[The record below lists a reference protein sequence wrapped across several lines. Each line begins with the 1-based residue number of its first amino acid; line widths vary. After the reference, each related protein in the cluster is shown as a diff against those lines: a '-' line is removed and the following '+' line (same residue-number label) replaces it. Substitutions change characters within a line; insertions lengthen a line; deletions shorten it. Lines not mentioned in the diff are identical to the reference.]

1 MENKNCI
8 VRFAPSP
15 TGYIHIGNTRIA
27 IINYLLAKSL
37 NGKFILRIDDT
48 DQNRC
53 KQEYIDGLMENL
65 EWLDIKHEEV
75 FNQSKKVDIY
85 NNIIKK
91 MVEDGSVYE
100 CFETP
105 LELEYKKKLQL
116 SKGRPPIYDRSSLRL
131 TSEEKLKLKSE
142 GKKPHYRFKIENS
155 LIEFNDMIKGNISFK
170 GENISDPVIIR
181 EDGTFLYI
189 LTSVIDDIEKNI
201 THIVRGEDHLVNT
214 AIQIQMFKY
223 FNAKIPMFAHLP
235 LISAMDGSFFSKR
248 DGSLSIFDLKKNGYH
263 PMAIINYLFSQGLS
277 EVNKVYENMDE
288 IIKIFD
294 ITKYNKAT
302 AKFDMGKLKQ
312 INRHLFQNINFIEV
326 QKLLKEVSSFDVSE
340 HFFEKIKYN
349 LDELVEINQWIE
361 ICYKE
366 IQTKNLNNAIIKS
379 AIKNFPIEDFNE
391 KTWNTWMEKIKNDT
405 NIKGKDLFITMRVA
419 ITNMEKGPE
428 MKDLLLLIDKN
439 IVLTRLKAV
448 VED

>member
-1 MENKNCI
+1 
-8 VRFAPSP
+8 
-15 TGYIHIGNTRIA
+15 
-27 IINYLLAKSL
+27 
-37 NGKFILRIDDT
+37 
-48 DQNRC
+48 
-53 KQEYIDGLMENL
+53 
-65 EWLDIKHEEV
+65 
-75 FNQSKKVDIY
+75 
-85 NNIIKK
+85 
-91 MVEDGSVYE
+91 
-100 CFETP
+100 
-105 LELEYKKKLQL
+105 
-116 SKGRPPIYDRSSLRL
+116 
-131 TSEEKLKLKSE
+131 
-142 GKKPHYRFKIENS
+142 
-155 LIEFNDMIKGNISFK
+155 
-170 GENISDPVIIR
+170 
-181 EDGTFLYI
+181 
-189 LTSVIDDIEKNI
+189 
-201 THIVRGEDHLVNT
+201 
-214 AIQIQMFKY
+214 
-223 FNAKIPMFAHLP
+223 
-235 LISAMDGSFFSKR
+235 
-248 DGSLSIFDLKKNGYH
+248 
-263 PMAIINYLFSQGLS
+263 
-277 EVNKVYENMDE
+277 MDE

-366 IQTKNLNNAIIKS
+366 IKTKNLNNAIIKS